1 MMRHYE
7 SDSDLQK
14 GAVEQDK
21 PEQNDNTSLSGQLPH
36 RPDNKLIDGNDT
48 DFPEPGEN
56 PEHSGEPV
64 EVSMDNKKEQARQQ
78 EMNRKP
84 EENPE
89 GKLQDQNPGH
99 RQKQNQSDKKEDD
112 LAA

>member
-1 MMRHYE
+1 MHTEER
-7 SDSDLQK
+7 DADTGK

-21 PEQNDNTSLSGQLPH
+21 PEQPDNTSLSGQLPH
-36 RPDNKLIDGNDT
+36 RPDDELIDGNDT

-64 EVSMDNKKEQARQQ
+64 EVSMDQRNEQSRDQ
-78 EMNRKP
+78 EVNRSRK
-84 EENPE
+84 ENPE
-89 GKLQDQNPGH
+89 GEQQDHDPGQ
-99 RQKQNQSDKKEDD
+99 RQKQNQGDKKDDD

>member
-1 MMRHYE
+1 MHTEER
-7 SDSDLQK
+7 DADVGK

-21 PEQNDNTSLSGQLPH
+21 PEQKDNTSLSGQLPH

-56 PEHSGEPV
+56 PEHSGEPTD
-64 EVSMDNKKEQARQQ
+64 VSMKQRNEQSREQ
-78 EMNRKP
+78 EMNPKP

-89 GKLQDQNPGH
+89 GKLQDQDPGH
-99 RQKQNQSDKKEDD
+99 RQKQNQSDKKDDD

>member
-1 MMRHYE
+1 MHTEERDADE
-7 SDSDLQK
+7 GK

-21 PEQNDNTSLSGQLPH
+21 PEQKDNTSLSGQLPH

-56 PEHSGEPV
+56 PEHSGEPQEQQMNSQDDPANKNGQETS
-64 EVSMDNKKEQARQQ
+64 EV
-78 EMNRKP
+78 
-84 EENPE
+84 NPE
-89 GKLQDQNPGH
+89 GPTQDQDPGQ
-99 RQKQNQSDKKEDD
+99 RQKQNQGEKKDDD

>member
-1 MMRHYE
+1 MHTEER
-7 SDSDLQK
+7 DADAGK

-21 PEQNDNTSLSGQLPH
+21 PEQTDNTSLSGQLPH
-36 RPDNKLIDGNDT
+36 RPDNKMIDGNDT

-64 EVSMDNKKEQARQQ
+64 EASMEQQRNEQSREQ
-78 EMNRKP
+78 EMNPKP

-89 GKLQDQNPGH
+89 GQLQDQDPGQ
-99 RQKQNQSDKKEDD
+99 RQKQNQGDKKDDD

>member
-1 MMRHYE
+1 MHTE
-7 SDSDLQK
+7 EHDADAGK

-21 PEQNDNTSLSGQLPH
+21 PEQQDNTSLSGQLPH
-36 RPDNKLIDGNDT
+36 RPENKMIDGNDT

-64 EVSMDNKKEQARQQ
+64 GVSMEQRNEQSGEQ
-78 EMNRKP
+78 DMNRKP

-89 GKLQDQNPGH
+89 GKLQDQDPGH
-99 RQKQNQSDKKEDD
+99 AQKQNQSDKKDDD

>member
-1 MMRHYE
+1 MHSAE
-7 SDSDLQK
+7 KDADASK

-21 PEQNDNTSLSGQLPH
+21 PEQQDNTSLSGQLPH
-36 RPDNKLIDGNDT
+36 RPENKLIDGNDT

-56 PEHSGEPV
+56 PEHSGEPM
-64 EVSMDNKKEQARQQ
+64 EISMEQKNEKAREQEANRNK
-78 EMNRKP
+78 

-89 GKLQDQNPGH
+89 GQTQDQDPGQ
-99 RQKQNQSDKKEDD
+99 RQKQNQSDKKDDD

>member
-1 MMRHYE
+1 MHTEER
-7 SDSDLQK
+7 DADAGK

-21 PEQNDNTSLSGQLPH
+21 PEQQDNTSLSGQLPH
-36 RPDNKLIDGNDT
+36 RPESKLIDGNDT

-64 EVSMDNKKEQARQQ
+64 EVSMEQRNEQPREQ
-78 EMNRKP
+78 EINRST

-89 GKLQDQNPGH
+89 GQTQDQDPGM
-99 RQKQNQSDKKEDD
+99 RQKQNQSDKKDDD

>member
-1 MMRHYE
+1 MHTEER
-7 SDSDLQK
+7 DADAGK

-21 PEQNDNTSLSGQLPH
+21 PEQADNTSLSGQLPH

-64 EVSMDNKKEQARQQ
+64 EASVERRNEQSGEQ
-78 EMNRKP
+78 EIDRKP

-89 GKLQDQNPGH
+89 GQTQNQDPGQ
-99 RQKQNQSDKKEDD
+99 RQKQNQSDKKDDD

>member
-1 MMRHYE
+1 MHTEERDADE
-7 SDSDLQK
+7 GK

-21 PEQNDNTSLSGQLPH
+21 PEQSDNTSLSGQLPH
-36 RPDNKLIDGNDT
+36 RPDDKLIDGNDT

-64 EVSMDNKKEQARQQ
+64 EVSMEQRNEQSREQ
-78 EMNRKP
+78 EVNRKP

-89 GKLQDQNPGH
+89 GKLQDQDPGH
-99 RQKQNQSDKKEDD
+99 RQKQNQSDKRDDD